1 MAKKILHV
9 AVGVIINADGQICIA
24 KRPLGKPLAGLW
36 EFPGGKVEAG
46 ESVFQA
52 LVRELDEEL
61 GILPLQSTPLIEIE
75 HSYPEQTVLLDVHT
89 IEQFDGEP
97 QGREQQE
104 VRWIQRAELRNFEF
118 PAANKAIVDA
128 LILMDR

>member
-1 MAKKILHV
+1 MIKVVHV
-9 AVGVIINADGQICIA
+9 AVGVIINADGKICLA
-24 KRPLGKPLAGLW
+24 KRPLGKPFAGLW

-61 GILPLQSTPLIEIE
+61 GILPLQSTPLIKIE
-75 HSYPEQTVLLDVHT
+75 HSYPELSVLLDVHT
-89 IEQFDGEP
+89 IEQFEGEA
-97 QGREQQE
+97 QGRERQE
-104 VRWIQRAELRNFEF
+104 LRWIQRSELHNFEF
-118 PAANKAIVDA
+118 PAANKAIVEA